1 RPRAER
7 RAVARGAVHL
17 ARRLAR
23 IRACRAHE
31 RGARDRARD
40 ARGGTPS
47 WLTSADRTPSR
58 LRSAGR
64 TPSRLRSARRRLSWL
79 RSARRARLET
89 SVVDPAA
96 APVSRRVSLRDALLN
111 IEDVS
116 GVLCW
121 GLTCYSTDS

>member
-1 RPRAER
+1 RRELVVRATPGDRGPRLPGSLGRPRAER

-64 TPSRLRSARRRLSWL
+64 TPSWL

-89 SVVDPAA
+89 
-96 APVSRRVSLRDALLN
+96 
-111 IEDVS
+111 
-116 GVLCW
+116 
-121 GLTCYSTDS
+121 